1 MLGLSQHTCTI
12 VSVSLQYM
20 DNQLVLTF
28 YSKGLKSPWKPC
40 DSLMQVVINSS
51 NAQVLVKGR

>member
-28 YSKGLKSPWKPC
+28 YSKGLKSPWKPY
-40 DSLMQVVINSS
+40 DPLMQVLI
-51 NAQVLVKGR
+51 